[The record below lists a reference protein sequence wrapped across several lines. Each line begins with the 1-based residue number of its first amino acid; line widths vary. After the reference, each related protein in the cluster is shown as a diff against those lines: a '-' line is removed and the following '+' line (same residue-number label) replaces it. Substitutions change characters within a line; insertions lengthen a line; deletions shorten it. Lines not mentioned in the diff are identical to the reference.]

1 MRFSLRLLVPLL
13 LVGLTLGIPGAVF
26 GDGALP
32 QQVTPDEDVGAPPE
46 PPSLRSLEAAVA
58 CDAAPVESPLVE
70 SPATDDGP
78 IDFGAL
84 SGRVA
89 ASCNYC
95 TSREECYSVCGT
107 TDVAC
112 VYDPYCGDGRW
123 CACFF

>member
-1 MRFSLRLLVPLL
+1 MRFTLPLLVAVL
-13 LVGLTLGIPGAVF
+13 LVGLALGTPETVF
-26 GDGALP
+26 GEEALP
-32 QQVTPDEDVGAPPE
+32 QQAIPEEVVEAPQG
-46 PPSLRSLEAAVA
+46 PPALPGPEAAVSCPGVA
-58 CDAAPVESPLVE
+58 VESADTPSV
-70 SPATDDGP
+70 DHGV

-95 TSREECYSVCGT
+95 TSSQECYSVCGS

-112 VYDPYCGDGRW
+112 VYDPYCGEGRW